1 MSAQQLNSFM
11 ERLVAETA
19 LQKKVGGAVNA
30 DKASWINVV
39 PIAKEE
45 GFTITIEDLNLTTS
59 RQITTTSKKQLTK
72 NSASMSCK
80 QLLADGTHGAP
91 GVVEAPKH
99 QPDKAPNNKIQI
111 TTTQ

>member
-45 GFTITIEDLNLTTS
+45 GFAITIEDLNEFDFDNFKANNDDFEETTDEELS
-59 RQITTTSKKQLTK
+59 LDELQTVAGGWYSW
-72 NSASMSCK
+72 CPWC
-80 QLLADGTHGAP
+80 G
-91 GVVEAPKH
+91 
-99 QPDKAPNNKIQI
+99 
-111 TTTQ
+111 

>member
-45 GFTITIEDLNLTTS
+45 GFTITIEDLNEFDFDNFKSNNDDFEETTDEELS
-59 RQITTTSKKQLTK
+59 LDELQTVAGGWYSW
-72 NSASMSCK
+72 CPWC
-80 QLLADGTHGAP
+80 G
-91 GVVEAPKH
+91 
-99 QPDKAPNNKIQI
+99 
-111 TTTQ
+111 